1 MKNKLV
7 INTAMLYIMNIAK
20 LVFPFLTLPYLTRVL
35 SVEGYAMVSYVKSVM
50 QYMQLLVDFGFLL
63 SATTAIVAAN
73 GDGKKIGA
81 IVSNTIL
88 AKLLL
93 CAAALA
99 VLAGM
104 TASIELLRQNVLYV
118 LLSFVTVALS
128 AFLVDYLFR
137 GLEQMQEITIR
148 FVTMKGIATALTFL
162 FVRGDADLLWI
173 PVLDILGTV
182 VSLVLVWLRVKKYA
196 ITLCMPRLKTA
207 WAQLTESARYFV
219 SEIATT
225 AFGALNTLLIGI
237 MLPTA
242 QIALWSVAMQ
252 IISAVQAMF
261 SPITN
266 GIYPE
271 MVRSR
276 SLGLLKK
283 VLKIFIPVLILGC
296 VALYFLADLAVLIVS
311 GEKYLEAAPILRML
325 IPVLLFSF
333 PAMVLGWPA
342 LGAVGRVKE
351 TTATTVISAVFQ
363 CAGLG
368 VLIAAGQFA
377 IVTIALLRCATEF
390 VLLISRLFFCIRC
403 RGDFN
408 IRQENSDG

>member
-20 LVFPFLTLPYLTRVL
+20 LIFPFLTLPYLTRVL

-50 QYMQLLVDFGFLL
+50 QYMQLTVDFGFIL
-63 SATTAIVAAN
+63 SATAAIVAAY
-73 GDGKKIGA
+73 GDGRKIGG

-93 CAAALA
+93 SGAALA
-99 VLAGM
+99 VLGVM
-104 TASIELLRQNVLYV
+104 IASIELLRQNVTYV
-118 LLSFVTVALS
+118 LLSYVTVALS
-128 AFLVDYLFR
+128 SFLVDYLFR

-148 FVTMKGIATALTFL
+148 FVTMKGIATALTFV
-162 FVRGDADLLWI
+162 FVRSDADLLWI

-182 VSLVLVWLRVKKYA
+182 VSLVLVWLRVRRYE
-196 ITLCMPRLKTA
+196 ITLCLPRLGAA
-207 WAQLTESARYFV
+207 WKQLKESFRYFL
-219 SEIATT
+219 SNIATT

-252 IISAVQAMF
+252 IVSAVQSMF
-261 SPITN
+261 NPITN

-283 VLKIFIPVLILGC
+283 VCKLCIPVLIVGC
-296 VALYFLADLAVLIVS
+296 VALYFLSDLAILIVS
-311 GEKYLEAAPILRML
+311 GENYLDAVPILRLL

-333 PAMVLGWPA
+333 PAMLIGWPA
-342 LGAVGRVKE
+342 LGALGRVKE
-351 TTATTVISAVFQ
+351 TTKTTILSAVFQ

-368 VLIAAGQFA
+368 LLIAAGRFT
-377 IVTIALLRCATEF
+377 IVNIALLRSATEL
-390 VLLISRLFFCIRC
+390 VLLISRLGYCMKFREEF
-403 RGDFN
+403 
-408 IRQENSDG
+408 QH

>member
-1 MKNKLV
+1 MNKKLAM
-7 INTAMLYIMNIAK
+7 NTAMLYIMNIAK

-50 QYMQLLVDFGFLL
+50 QYMQLVVDFGFML
-63 SATTAIVAAN
+63 SATRAIVDAC
-73 GDGKKIGA
+73 GDGRKIGS

-93 CAAALA
+93 CATALP
-99 VLAGM
+99 VLLGM
-104 TASIELLRQNVLYV
+104 TFAIDLLRQNVAYV

-137 GLEQMQEITIR
+137 GLEQMQEITLR

-162 FVRGDADLLWI
+162 LVRSDGELLWI

-182 VSLVLVWLRVKKYA
+182 VSLVLVWLRVRRYTL
-196 ITLCMPRLKTA
+196 TLCRPSLKVA
-207 WAQLTESARYFV
+207 LGQLKDSARYFV
-219 SEIATT
+219 SDIATT

-237 MLPTA
+237 MLPTS

-252 IISAVQAMF
+252 IISAVQVMF
-261 SPITN
+261 NPITN

-276 SLGLLKK
+276 SRKLLKK
-283 VLKIFIPVLILGC
+283 VCTICIPVLIMGC
-296 VALYFLADLAVLIVS
+296 VGLYFLSRLAILIVS
-311 GEKYLEAAPILRML
+311 GEKYQDAVPILQSL

-333 PAMVLGWPA
+333 PAMLIGWPA
-342 LGAVGRVKE
+342 LGAIGRVKE
-351 TTATTVISAVFQ
+351 TTTTTVLSAVFQ
-363 CAGLG
+363 CAGLAL
-368 VLIAAGQFA
+368 LIAAGKFT
-377 IVTIALLRCATEF
+377 IFHIALLRCATEF
-390 VLLISRLFFCIRC
+390 VLLLTRLLYFWRFR
-403 RGDFN
+403 REFAP
-408 IRQENSDG
+408 

>member
-50 QYMQLLVDFGFLL
+50 QYMQLTVDFGFML
-63 SATTAIVAAN
+63 SATAAIVSAE
-73 GDGKKIGA
+73 GDGKKIGS
-81 IVSNTIL
+81 IVSHTIL

-93 CAAALA
+93 SGAALG
-99 VLAGM
+99 VLGLM
-104 TASIELLRQNVLYV
+104 TASIDLLRQNVAYV

-148 FVTMKGIATALTFL
+148 FVVMKGIATGLTFI
-162 FVRGDADLLWI
+162 FVRSDGDLLWI
-173 PVLDILGTV
+173 PALDILGTL
-182 VSLVLVWLRVKKYA
+182 VSLVLVWLRVRRYGL
-196 ITLCMPRLKTA
+196 TFCLPRLGEV
-207 WAQLTESARYFV
+207 WRQLRESARYFL
-219 SEIATT
+219 SDIATT

-252 IISAVQAMF
+252 IISAVQVMF
-261 SPITN
+261 TPITN

-276 SLGLLKK
+276 SLTLLKK
-283 VLKIFIPVLILGC
+283 VCKMFIPVLILGC
-296 VALYFLADLAVLIVS
+296 AALYFLSGLAIRIVS
-311 GEKYLEAAPILRML
+311 GEKYLEAVPLLRML

-333 PAMVLGWPA
+333 PAMLFGWPA
-342 LGAVGRVKE
+342 LGALERVRE
-351 TTATTVISAVFQ
+351 TTATTVLSAVFQ

-368 VLIAAGQFA
+368 ILILAGQFT
-377 IVTIALLRCATEF
+377 IVNIALLRCATEA
-390 VLLISRLFFCIRC
+390 VLLCSRLGFCIRF
-403 RGDFN
+403 RREFTL
-408 IRQENSDG
+408 

>member
-1 MKNKLV
+1 
-7 INTAMLYIMNIAK
+7 MLYIMNIAK

-35 SVEGYAMVSYVKSVM
+35 SVEGYAMVSYVRSVM
-50 QYMQLLVDFGFLL
+50 QYMQLLVDCGFLL

-81 IVSNTIL
+81 IVSHTML

-93 CAAALA
+93 CAAALG
-99 VLAGM
+99 VLGIM
-104 TASIELLRQNVLYV
+104 TASIDLLRQNVLYV

-128 AFLVDYLFR
+128 VFLVDYLFR

-162 FVRGDADLLWI
+162 FVRGDGDLMWI

-182 VSLVLVWLRVKKYA
+182 VSLVLVWFRVKKYG
-196 ITLCMPRLKTA
+196 ITLCLPRLGTA
-207 WAQLTESARYFV
+207 WKQLKDSVRYFV

-225 AFGALNTLLIGI
+225 AFGALNTLVIGI
-237 MLPTA
+237 LLPPA

-283 VLKIFIPVLILGC
+283 VCKLFVPVLVLGC
-296 VALYFLADLAVLIVS
+296 IVLYFLAELAILIVS
-311 GEKYLEAAPILRML
+311 GEKYLDAVPVLRML
-325 IPVLLFSF
+325 IPVLLLSF
-333 PAMVLGWPA
+333 PAMLFGWPA
-342 LGAVGRVKE
+342 LGALGRVKE
-351 TTATTVISAVFQ
+351 TTATTVVSAVLQ

-368 VLIAAGQFA
+368 VLIAAGQFT
-377 IVTIALLRCATEF
+377 IVNIALLRCATEA
-390 VLLISRLFFCIRC
+390 VLLFGRLGFCIRF
-403 RGDFN
+403 RKEFKP
-408 IRQENSDG
+408 

>member
-1 MKNKLV
+1 VKNKLV
-7 INTAMLYIMNIAK
+7 INTAMLYLMNIAK

-50 QYMQLLVDFGFLL
+50 QYMQLTVDFGFML
-63 SATTAIVAAN
+63 SATAAIVAAKE
-73 GDGKKIGA
+73 DGRKIGS
-81 IVSNTIL
+81 IVSHTIL

-93 CAAALA
+93 SAAALA
-99 VLAGM
+99 VLGVM
-104 TASIELLRQNVLYV
+104 TVSIELLRQNVIYV

-128 AFLVDYLFR
+128 SFLVDYLFR

-162 FVRGDADLLWI
+162 FVRSDADLLWI

-182 VSLVLVWLRVKKYA
+182 VSLVLVWARVRRYA
-196 ITLCMPRLKTA
+196 IVLCLPRLGAA
-207 WAQLTESARYFV
+207 WKQLKDSARYFA

-252 IISAVQAMF
+252 IISAVQVMF
-261 SPITN
+261 NPITN

-276 SLGLLKK
+276 SMGLLKK
-283 VLKIFIPVLILGC
+283 VSKIFFPVLALGC
-296 VALYFLADLAVLIVS
+296 IALYFLAELAILIVS
-311 GEKYLEAAPILRML
+311 GEKYLDAVPVLRML

-333 PAMVLGWPA
+333 PAMLFGWPA
-342 LGAVGRVKE
+342 LGGIGRVKE
-351 TTATTVISAVFQ
+351 TTITTVISAVFQ

-368 VLIAAGQFA
+368 LLIAAGQFT
-377 IVTIALLRCATEF
+377 IVNIALLRCATEA
-390 VLLISRLFFCIRC
+390 VLMITRLGFCVRF
-403 RGDFN
+403 RGEFTP
-408 IRQENSDG
+408 

>member
-7 INTAMLYIMNIAK
+7 VNTAMLYIMNIAK

-35 SVEGYAMVSYVKSVM
+35 SLEGYAMVSYVKSVM
-50 QYMQLLVDFGFLL
+50 QYMQLTVDFGFML
-63 SATTAIVAAN
+63 SATTAIVAAS
-73 GDGKKIGA
+73 GDGKKIGS
-81 IVSNTIL
+81 IVSHTIL

-93 CAAALA
+93 CAAAFG
-99 VLAGM
+99 VLCVM
-104 TASIELLRQNVLYV
+104 TASIDLLRQNVAYV
-118 LLSFVTVALS
+118 LLSFLTVALS

-137 GLEQMQEITIR
+137 GLEQMQEITLR
-148 FVTMKGIATALTFL
+148 FVTMKGIATALTFV
-162 FVRGDADLLWI
+162 FVRCDADLLWI
-173 PVLDILGTV
+173 PVLDILGTL
-182 VSLVLVWLRVKKYA
+182 VSLVLVWARVRHYG
-196 ITLCMPRLKTA
+196 ITLCLPKLGEA
-207 WAQLTESARYFV
+207 WHQLNDSFRYFV

-252 IISAVQAMF
+252 IISAVQVMF

-276 SLGLLKK
+276 SKGLLIKACK
-283 VLKIFIPVLILGC
+283 LFIPVLILGC
-296 VALYFLADLAVLIVS
+296 VALYFLAELAVLIVG
-311 GEKYLEAAPILRML
+311 GEKYLEATPILRLL

-333 PAMVLGWPA
+333 PAMLLGWPA
-342 LGAVGRVKE
+342 LGALGRVKE
-351 TTATTVISAVFQ
+351 TTATTVLSAVFQ

-368 VLIAAGQFA
+368 VLMVAGQFT
-377 IVTIALLRCATEF
+377 IVNIALLRCATECI
-390 VLLISRLFFCIRC
+390 LLSSRMAFCLRF
-403 RGDFN
+403 RREFTA
-408 IRQENSDG
+408 

>member
-50 QYMQLLVDFGFLL
+50 QYMQLTVDFGFML
-63 SATTAIVAAN
+63 SATTAIVAAS
-73 GDGKKIGA
+73 GDRKSIGS
-81 IVSNTIL
+81 IVSHTIL

-104 TASIELLRQNVLYV
+104 TVAIDLLRQNVMYV
-118 LLSFVTVALS
+118 FLSFVTVALS

-162 FVRGDADLLWI
+162 FVRSDADLLWI
-173 PVLDILGTV
+173 PVLDILGTL
-182 VSLVLVWLRVKKYA
+182 VSLVLVWVRVRKYE
-196 ITLCMPRLKTA
+196 LEFCVPGLGTA
-207 WAQLTESARYFV
+207 WKQLKDSARYFI

-237 MLPTA
+237 MLPAA

-276 SLGLLKK
+276 SLKLLKK
-283 VLKIFIPVLILGC
+283 VMAIFIPVLIAGC
-296 VALYFLADLAVLIVS
+296 IALYFLSGLAVLIVA
-311 GEKYLEAAPILRML
+311 GEKYLEAVPVLRML
-325 IPVLLFSF
+325 IPVLLLSF
-333 PAMVLGWPA
+333 PAMLFGWPA
-342 LGAVGRVKE
+342 LGALGRVRE
-351 TTATTVISAVFQ
+351 TTTTTVLSAVFQ
-363 CAGLG
+363 CAGLA
-368 VLIAAGQFA
+368 LLMAAGQFT
-377 IVTIALLRCATEF
+377 IVNIALLRCATEA
-390 VLLISRLFFCIRC
+390 VLLTGRLGFCIRF
-403 RGDFN
+403 RKEFHP
-408 IRQENSDG
+408 

>member
-1 MKNKLV
+1 
-7 INTAMLYIMNIAK
+7 MLYIMNIAK

-73 GDGKKIGA
+73 GDGKKIGT

-93 CAAALA
+93 CAAAMA
-99 VLAGM
+99 VLAVM
-104 TASIELLRQNVLYV
+104 TASIDLLRQNVLYV

-283 VLKIFIPVLILGC
+283 VCKIFIPVLILGC
-296 VALYFLADLAVLIVS
+296 IALYFLAELAVLIVA
-311 GEKYLEAAPILRML
+311 GEKYLNAVPILRML
-325 IPVLLFSF
+325 IPVLLLSF
-333 PAMVLGWPA
+333 PAMLFGWPA
-342 LGAVGRVKE
+342 LGALGRVKE
-351 TTATTVISAVFQ
+351 TTTTTVLSAVFQ

-368 VLIAAGQFA
+368 LLIAVGYFT
-377 IVTIALLRCATEF
+377 IVNIALLRCATECI
-390 VLLISRLFFCIRC
+390 LLLGRLGFCIRF
-403 RGDFN
+403 RKEFHP
-408 IRQENSDG
+408 

>member
-7 INTAMLYIMNIAK
+7 MNTAMLYVMNVAK
-20 LVFPFLTLPYLTRVL
+20 LVFPFVTLPYLTRVL

-50 QYMQLLVDFGFLL
+50 QYMQLLMDFGFML
-63 SATTAIVAAN
+63 SATTAIVSAE
-73 GDGKKIGA
+73 GDGKKIGS

-93 CAAALA
+93 CGAALIILA
-99 VLAGM
+99 VM
-104 TASIELLRQNVLYV
+104 TAAIDLLRQNTAYV

-148 FVTMKGIATALTFL
+148 FVTMKGIATALTFF
-162 FVRGDADLLWI
+162 FVRGDGDLLWI
-173 PVLDILGTV
+173 PLLDILGTA
-182 VSLVLVWLRVKKYA
+182 VSLVLVWLRVRKYG
-196 ITLCMPRLKTA
+196 ISLCVPQLRAAWQQLKD
-207 WAQLTESARYFV
+207 SARYFV

-225 AFGALNTLLIGI
+225 AFGALNTLVIGI
-237 MLPTA
+237 MLPAA

-252 IISAVQAMF
+252 IISAVQVMF

-271 MVRSR
+271 MVRNR
-276 SLGLLKK
+276 SGGLLKK
-283 VLKIFIPVLILGC
+283 VCALFIPVLLLGC
-296 VALYFLADLAVLIVS
+296 GALYFLAEPAILIVS
-311 GEKYLEAAPILRML
+311 GPKYLDAVPVLRYL
-325 IPVLLFSF
+325 IPVLIFSF
-333 PAMVLGWPA
+333 PAMLFGWPA
-342 LGAVGRVKE
+342 LGALGRVKE

-368 VLIAAGQFA
+368 ALIIAGQFT
-377 IVTIALLRCATEF
+377 IMNIALLRCATELI
-390 VLLISRLFFCIRC
+390 LLTGRLGFCIRF
-403 RGDFN
+403 RKEFN
-408 IRQENSDG
+408 P

>member
-7 INTAMLYIMNIAK
+7 INTAMLYVMNIAK

-50 QYMQLLVDFGFLL
+50 QYMQLTVDFGFML
-63 SATTAIVAAN
+63 SATAAIVAA
-73 GDGKKIGA
+73 GDDKKKIGS
-81 IVSNTIL
+81 IVSHTML
-88 AKLLL
+88 AKFLL

-104 TASIELLRQNVLYV
+104 TAAIELLRENVAYV

-128 AFLVDYLFR
+128 ALLVDYLFR

-148 FVTMKGIATALTFL
+148 FVTMKGIATMLTFV
-162 FVRGDADLLWI
+162 FVRDDSDLLWI
-173 PVLDILGTV
+173 PVLDILGTL
-182 VSLVLVWLRVKKYA
+182 VSLVLVWLRVKHYA
-196 ITLCMPRLKTA
+196 IPLCLPRLHVA
-207 WAQLTESARYFV
+207 WAQLKESARYFA
-219 SEIATT
+219 SDIATT

-237 MLPTA
+237 LLPTS

-252 IISAVQAMF
+252 IISAAQVLF
-261 SPITN
+261 TPITN

-283 VLKIFIPVLILGC
+283 VCKLCIPVLILGC
-296 VALYFLADLAVLIVS
+296 VALFFLSKLAILIVS
-311 GEKYLEAAPILRML
+311 GEKYLDAVPVLRLL

-333 PAMVLGWPA
+333 PAMLFGWPS
-342 LGAVGRVKE
+342 LGAINRVKE
-351 TTATTVISAVFQ
+351 TTATTVLSAIFQ

-368 VLIAAGQFA
+368 ILMAAGKFT
-377 IVTIALLRCATEF
+377 IVNIALLRCATEL
-390 VLLISRLFFCIRC
+390 VLMASRLGLCIRL
-403 RGDFN
+403 RKEFKP
-408 IRQENSDG
+408 

>member
-1 MKNKLV
+1 MNKKLV
-7 INTAMLYIMNIAK
+7 TNTAMLYIMNIAK

-50 QYMQLLVDFGFLL
+50 QYMQLTVDFGFML
-63 SATTAIVAAN
+63 SATTAIVAAY
-73 GDGKKIGA
+73 GDGKKIGG

-93 CAAALA
+93 SAAALA
-99 VLAGM
+99 VLGIM
-104 TASIELLRQNVLYV
+104 TAFVELLRQNSLYV

-128 AFLVDYLFR
+128 SFLVDYLFR

-162 FVRGDADLLWI
+162 FVRSDADLLWI

-182 VSLVLVWLRVKKYA
+182 VSLILVWLRVKKYE
-196 ITLCMPRLKTA
+196 ITLCLPRLSIA
-207 WAQLTESARYFV
+207 WNQLKESFRYFL
-219 SEIATT
+219 SDIATT

-237 MLPTA
+237 MLPAA

-252 IISAVQAMF
+252 IISAVQVMF
-261 SPITN
+261 NPITS

-283 VLKIFIPVLILGC
+283 VCKICIPVLVVGC
-296 VALYFLADLAVLIVS
+296 VSLYFLAELAILIVS
-311 GEKYLEAAPILRML
+311 GEKYLAAVPILQLL

-333 PAMVLGWPA
+333 PAMLFGWPA
-342 LGAVGRVKE
+342 LGAIGRVKE
-351 TTATTVISAVFQ
+351 TTATTVFSALFQ

-368 VLIAAGQFA
+368 LLIASGRFT
-377 IVTIALLRCATEF
+377 IVNIALLRCATEL
-390 VLLISRLFFCIRC
+390 VLFAARLCYCIRC
-403 RGDFN
+403 RKDF
-408 IRQENSDG
+408 RP

>member
-7 INTAMLYIMNIAK
+7 INTAMLYVMNIAK

-35 SVEGYAMVSYVKSVM
+35 SMEGYAMVSYVKSVM
-50 QYMQLLVDFGFLL
+50 QYMQLTVDFGFML
-63 SATTAIVAAN
+63 SATTAIVAA
-73 GDGKKIGA
+73 GSDKKKIGA
-81 IVSNTIL
+81 IVSHTIL
-88 AKLLL
+88 AKFLL
-93 CAAALA
+93 CSAALA

-104 TASIELLRQNVLYV
+104 TASIDLLRQNVPYV

-128 AFLVDYLFR
+128 VLLVDYLFR
-137 GLEQMQEITIR
+137 GLEQMQEITLR
-148 FVTMKGIATALTFL
+148 FVTMRGIATALTFV
-162 FVRGDADLLWI
+162 FVRSDADLLWI

-182 VSLVLVWLRVKKYA
+182 VSLVLVWLRLRHYE
-196 ITLCMPRLKTA
+196 IPLCIPGLKAA
-207 WAQLTESARYFV
+207 WAQLKESARYFV

-252 IISAVQAMF
+252 IISAVQVLF
-261 SPITN
+261 TPITN

-271 MVRSR
+271 MVRSK

-283 VLKIFIPVLILGC
+283 VCKLCIPVLILGC
-296 VALYFLADLAVLIVS
+296 TALYFLSGLAIVIVG
-311 GEKYLEAAPILRML
+311 GEKYLEAVPILRLL

-333 PAMVLGWPA
+333 PAMLFGWPA
-342 LGAVGRVKE
+342 LGAMGRVRE
-351 TTATTVISAVFQ
+351 TTATTVVSAVFQ

-368 VLIAAGQFA
+368 VLMAVGKFT
-377 IVTIALLRCATEF
+377 IVNIALLRCATEL
-390 VLLISRLFFCIRC
+390 VLMTTRMGCCIRF
-403 RGDFN
+403 RKEFKP
-408 IRQENSDG
+408 

>member
-50 QYMQLLVDFGFLL
+50 QYMQLTVDFGFML
-63 SATTAIVAAN
+63 SATTAIVSAR
-73 GDGKKIGA
+73 GDGKQIGSV
-81 IVSNTIL
+81 VSHTIL
-88 AKLLL
+88 AKLMLSG
-93 CAAALA
+93 AALA
-99 VLAGM
+99 VLAVM
-104 TASIELLRQNVLYV
+104 TASIDLLRQNVAYV
-118 LLSFVTVALS
+118 MLSFVTVALS

-148 FVTMKGIATALTFL
+148 FVTMKGIATALTFV
-162 FVRGDADLLWI
+162 FVRSDGDLLWI
-173 PVLDILGTV
+173 PVLDILGTL
-182 VSLVLVWLRVKKYA
+182 VSLALVWARVKRYGLTFCVPGIAAAWKQ
-196 ITLCMPRLKTA
+196 LKD
-207 WAQLTESARYFV
+207 SARYFV
-219 SEIATT
+219 SDIATT

-252 IISAVQAMF
+252 IISAVQVMF
-261 SPITN
+261 TPITN

-276 SLGLLKK
+276 SLALLKK
-283 VLKIFIPVLILGC
+283 VCKLFVPVLILGC
-296 VALYFLADLAVLIVS
+296 IALYFLAELAILIVS
-311 GEKYLEAAPILRML
+311 GEKYLDAVPLLRLL
-325 IPVLLFSF
+325 IPVLLLSF
-333 PAMVLGWPA
+333 PAMLFGWPA
-342 LGAVGRVKE
+342 LGALGRVKE

-368 VLIAAGQFA
+368 VLIAAGQFT
-377 IVTIALLRCATEF
+377 IVNIALLRCATEA
-390 VLLISRLFFCIRC
+390 VLLCGRLGCCIRF
-403 RGDFN
+403 RREFT
-408 IRQENSDG
+408 R

>member
-50 QYMQLLVDFGFLL
+50 QYMQLTVDFGFLL

-73 GDGKKIGA
+73 GDGKKIGG

-99 VLAGM
+99 VLGVM
-104 TASIELLRQNVLYV
+104 TASIPLLRQNVAYV
-118 LLSFVTVALS
+118 LLSFVTVAMS
-128 AFLVDYLFR
+128 SFLVDYLFR

-148 FVTMKGIATALTFL
+148 FVTMKGIATALTFVL
-162 FVRGDADLLWI
+162 VRSDGDLMWI
-173 PVLDILGTV
+173 PALDILGTV
-182 VSLVLVWLRVKKYA
+182 VSLVLVWLRVRQYD
-196 ITLCMPRLKTA
+196 ITLCLPRLGTA
-207 WAQLTESARYFV
+207 WKQLKESFRYFL
-219 SEIATT
+219 SDIATT

-252 IISAVQAMF
+252 IISAVQVMF
-261 SPITN
+261 NPITN

-276 SLGLLKK
+276 SAGLLKK
-283 VLKIFIPVLILGC
+283 VCKLCIPVLIIGC
-296 VALYFLADLAVLIVS
+296 VALYFLSELAILIVS
-311 GEKYLEAAPILRML
+311 GEKYLDAVPVLRLL

-333 PAMVLGWPA
+333 PAMLFGWPA

-351 TTATTVISAVFQ
+351 TTTTTVISAVFQ

-368 VLIAAGQFA
+368 LLIAVGRFT
-377 IVTIALLRCATEF
+377 IVNIALLRCATEF
-390 VLLISRLFFCIRC
+390 VLLITRLVSCVRFRKEF
-403 RGDFN
+403 
-408 IRQENSDG
+408 QY

>member
-7 INTAMLYIMNIAK
+7 INTAMLYLMNIAK

-50 QYMQLLVDFGFLL
+50 QYMQLTVDFGFLL
-63 SATTAIVAAN
+63 SATTAIVAAKE
-73 GDGKKIGA
+73 DGKKIGA
-81 IVSNTIL
+81 IVSHTIL

-93 CAAALA
+93 SAAALA
-99 VLAGM
+99 VLMGM
-104 TASIELLRQNVLYV
+104 TASIDLLRQNAAYV
-118 LLSFVTVALS
+118 FASFVTVALS
-128 AFLVDYLFR
+128 SFLVDYLFR

-148 FVTMKGIATALTFL
+148 FVTMKGIATALTFV
-162 FVRGDADLLWI
+162 FVRSDADLLWI
-173 PVLDILGTV
+173 PVLDILGTL
-182 VSLVLVWLRVKKYA
+182 VSLVLVWLRVRRYGLTFCVPK
-196 ITLCMPRLKTA
+196 LKTA
-207 WAQLTESARYFV
+207 WTQLKDSARYFM

-252 IISAVQAMF
+252 IISAVQVLF
-261 SPITN
+261 NPITN

-276 SLGLLKK
+276 SAALLKK
-283 VLKIFIPVLILGC
+283 VCKICIPVLILGC
-296 VALYFLADLAVLIVS
+296 IALYFLAELAILIVS
-311 GEKYLEAAPILRML
+311 GEKYLDAVPILRLL

-333 PAMVLGWPA
+333 PAMLFGWPS
-342 LGAVGRVKE
+342 LGAIGRVKE
-351 TTATTVISAVFQ
+351 TTLTTVISAAFQ

-368 VLIAAGQFA
+368 VLMAAGQFT
-377 IVTIALLRCATEF
+377 IVNIALLRCATEA
-390 VLLISRLFFCIRC
+390 VLLSCRLGFCIRF
-403 RGDFN
+403 RKEYN
-408 IRQENSDG
+408 A